1 MDEHRHSQIV
11 SFRVYSHEV
20 FLWLTGAAAFRIE
33 LFRGYEPQQL
43 IDKIAPTPLLMTVAR
58 GDVLT
63 PSDLAIAAFAR
74 AHEPKQLQL
83 LPCGHF
89 EAYTGPFFERNAG
102 TQAEFIKKWLV
113 EGG

>member
-1 MDEHRHSQIV
+1 
-11 SFRVYSHEV
+11 
-20 FLWLTGAAAFRIE
+20 
-33 LFRGYEPQQL
+33 
-43 IDKIAPTPLLMTVAR
+43 MTVAR

-63 PSDLAIAAFAR
+63 PSDLAITAYSR